1 VHLDPDQHIEAFV
14 STIENATNIPF
25 IIPMN
30 SKGTRLAIAA
40 VSNLGGRYVS
50 SLVVSN
56 EGRSAAA
63 TVDIL
68 ARDSS
73 GAVSGQLLGVSI
85 PAGGFFYRAD
95 ILAALG
101 VPDGFG
107 PLEIRSTNL
116 QPISAQSLV
125 VSAAANRGAVMPGKD
140 F

>member
-1 VHLDPDQHIEAFV
+1 M
-14 STIENATNIPF
+14 T
-25 IIPMN
+25 

-56 EGRSAAA
+56 EGRAAA
-63 TVDIL
+63 TVDIV

-73 GAVSGQLLGVSI
+73 GTISGQLTGVSI

-101 VPDGFG
+101 IPSGYG
-107 PLEIRSTNL
+107 PLEIRSTGTSAQPA

-125 VSAAANRGAVMPGKD
+125 VNAAANRGAVMPGKD